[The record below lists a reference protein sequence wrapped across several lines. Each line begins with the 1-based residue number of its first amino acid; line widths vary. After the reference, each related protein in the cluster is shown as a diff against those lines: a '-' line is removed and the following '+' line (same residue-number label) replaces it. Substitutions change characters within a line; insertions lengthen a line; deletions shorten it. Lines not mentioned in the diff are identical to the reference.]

1 MFLVSQF
8 ILETSGQ
15 RALAA
20 ESHASPFLTTVLLLD
35 IVIPDSAGE
44 LHSDQG
50 FVVGET
56 DTMLAIDHLRMQS
69 NNFAAQRLVF
79 GLPLSPAHESLSN
92 HSRQYFLG
100 RITLVVIIR
109 ST

>member
-8 ILETSGQ
+8 ILETRRE

-20 ESHASPFLTTVLLLD
+20 EESHASPFLTTVLLLD

-69 NNFAAQRLVF
+69 DNFAAQRLVF
-79 GLPLSPAHESLSN
+79 GLPLSPPESLSN